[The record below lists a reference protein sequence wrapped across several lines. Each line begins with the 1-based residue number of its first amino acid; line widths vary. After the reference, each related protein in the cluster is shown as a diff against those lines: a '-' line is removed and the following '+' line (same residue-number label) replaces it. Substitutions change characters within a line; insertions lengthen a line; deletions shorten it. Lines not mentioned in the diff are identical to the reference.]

1 MKTDFTPDFRDMVNI
16 LLWNSFGLF
25 FLDFL
30 IPYIASVEIH
40 ATGTQIGIL
49 FAIRTVGYLLIAP
62 LAGNLTDKIL
72 RKKLIYIGS
81 IGRGIAYFILYFS
94 ILEKSL
100 EFIIFGN
107 LLLGLMAG
115 FFWIPL
121 DVLISEKSNP
131 SNRSEAFGIRN
142 AKVGQGTIVGN
153 IIGFGILGA
162 GSLFLNGNRYLMYSA
177 LLVFGLS
184 NFYGGTKF
192 YRNVDESIKYHT
204 EVVEAWKVEDK
215 SYLQFFKDLPSGLT
229 TILML
234 LLVLLFISSVK
245 ASTAKPFILVYLTQ
259 NIESD
264 PFIASLVYVPAGLAS
279 VLLAPY
285 LGKIGDRLN
294 PKIVIGFGSI
304 LGAIVT
310 WTIINTNSLI
320 VFSILLLFD
329 ELIVITT
336 ELMIQNVF
344 SKISIANR
352 GKVFAL
358 ETLFVDFGAVIG
370 PIFGGVLWDAYGF
383 RAPFIFSI
391 FVELLLIP
399 FFFIAFTRFSK
410 FERTNQT
417 ESLKN
422 TIIPNIHLI
431 PESDPI

>member
-1 MKTDFTPDFRDMVNI
+1 MKTDFTHDFSNMVNI

-30 IPYIASVEIH
+30 IPYIASVEIN
-40 ATGTQIGIL
+40 ATGTQMGVL
-49 FAIRTVGYLLIAP
+49 FAIRTVGYLFIAP
-62 LAGNLTDKIL
+62 LAGILTDKVL
-72 RKKLIYIGS
+72 RKKLILIGS
-81 IGRGIAYFILYFS
+81 IGRGIAYIALYIS
-94 ILEKSL
+94 IIARSL
-100 EFIIFGN
+100 EFIILGN

-142 AKVGQGTIVGN
+142 AKVGQGTIIGN

-162 GSLFLNGNRYLMYSA
+162 GSLLLHGNRYLMYSA
-177 LLVFGLS
+177 LIIFGLA

-192 YRNVDESIKYHT
+192 FRNVDESIKYQT
-204 EVVEAWKVEDK
+204 EILEELKVEDK
-215 SYLQFFKDLPSGLT
+215 GYVQFFKSLPSGLT
-229 TILML
+229 TLLFL

-259 NIESD
+259 NIEND

-294 PKIVIGFGSI
+294 PKFVIGFGSI
-304 LGAIVT
+304 FGAIVT
-310 WTIINTNSLI
+310 CSIINTNSLI
-320 VFSILLLFD
+320 IFSILLLFD

-336 ELMIQNVF
+336 ELMIQNIF

-352 GKVFAL
+352 GKIFAM

-370 PIFGGVLWDAYGF
+370 PIFGGILWDAYGF

-399 FFFIAFTRFSK
+399 FFFVAFTRFSQFNGTTQ
-410 FERTNQT
+410 FEG
-417 ESLKN
+417 SKGA
-422 TIIPNIHLI
+422 IIPNIHLI